1 MCTAYAGVDP
11 SPGWT
16 DGVAV
21 LGALVGGGAWF
32 GLVVGD
38 GVPVTVFDVS
48 PVAPAVAPAVVWRS
62 LARPLS
68 QPGRDR
74 VKVFDPETKEYCKT
88 RRLSDKL
95 PTLMAAVYLYTHRR
109 TTLLALDFD
118 SKPHGQAQVDADFA
132 RALGW
137 LTSCGARVVTDR
149 SNNGGRH
156 ILVPLAIGT
165 TASFDEIQSL
175 MRQLK
180 ARLPSFDP
188 KPMQNANEGCISVP
202 GTPCAGGGH
211 RILDGALT
219 DSVNALTER
228 SAPTLLPELYALL
241 GTLPAPPQQAAPL
254 PSAATRTHADPDER
268 LAEHAC
274 WSKPLPADVAAFAA
288 AGDTTLAR
296 AHSRWPSPSEARMSV
311 VLNAVLRGHSLA
323 DIRAQAEPG
332 RPWSGLG
339 NSYRTKHGIRADAQL
354 ARDVRRALDY
364 TATLAVKANP
374 PAHRYKNSHGGQGLK
389 GPHARWLAHA
399 LAWADR
405 EFSGSPFRWT
415 VRDVLQA
422 LALKAAVAG
431 EIRSGIAI
439 VGVGGRGLSLSAGL
453 MPATTTFEVLRRIR
467 DMVGA
472 PILLVRPRVG
482 RDADF
487 YALTMETPDSITPI
501 PLERVSVSDVHPAWS
516 ILGRHHRAV
525 YELITQTGM
534 TRPADVYAAARIS
547 ARTGQLSIAALAA
560 AGLIT
565 REGRTVMPG
574 PTTLDDIAAAHRL
587 DEVQAD
593 RIERYRR
600 ERAAWHAWLAHQ
612 DALKAIT
619 SAAADRVYAS
629 PHGRLVLV
637 YEDDYLAH
645 VMAHGPPP
653 ADDEYIAITLVA
665 ELMGARIVTETVPA
679 VV

>member
-1 MCTAYAGVDP
+1 M
-11 SPGWT
+11 
-16 DGVAV
+16 
-21 LGALVGGGAWF
+21 
-32 GLVVGD
+32 
-38 GVPVTVFDVS
+38 TVRDVYS
-48 PVAPAVAPAVVWRS
+48 VAPAVVWKS
-62 LARPLS
+62 LARLLS

-74 VKVFDPETKEYCKT
+74 MKVFDPDTKEYRKT
-88 RRLSDKL
+88 RRITDTL

-118 SKPHGQAQVDADFA
+118 SKSHGQAQVDADFA

-137 LTSCGARVVTDR
+137 LTACGARVVTDR
-149 SNNGGRH
+149 STNGGRH
-156 ILVPLAIGT
+156 ILVPLAINT

-188 KPMQNANEGCISVP
+188 KPMQNAKEGCISVP

-211 RILDGALT
+211 RILDGTLT
-219 DSVNALTER
+219 DAVAALTER

-241 GTLPAPPQQAAPL
+241 GTLPSPPQAATADLRSPG
-254 PSAATRTHADPDER
+254 STRTHAGEDER
-268 LAEHAC
+268 LAEHAR
-274 WSKPLPADVAAFAA
+274 WSKPLPACVAAFAA
-288 AGDTTLAR
+288 AGDAALAR
-296 AHSRWPSPSEARMSV
+296 EHTGSRWESPSEARMSV

-323 DIRAQAEPG
+323 DIRAQTEPG

-339 NSYRTKHGIRADAQL
+339 DSYRTKHGTRADAQL
-354 ARDVRRALDY
+354 ARDVRSALDY
-364 TATLAVKANP
+364 TSTLAVKANQS
-374 PAHRYKNSHGGQGLK
+374 AHRYKNSHGGQGST

-405 EFSGSPFRWT
+405 EFAGSPFRWT

-422 LALKAAVAG
+422 LAIKAAVAG
-431 EIRSGIAI
+431 EIRSGTAI

-453 MPATTTFEVLRRIR
+453 MPATTTFEVLRRTR
-467 DMVGA
+467 EMVGA
-472 PILLVRPRVG
+472 PILLVRPRIG

-487 YALTMETPDSITPI
+487 YALITETVDTITPV
-501 PLERVSVSDVHPAWS
+501 PLERVRVSDVHPAWS

-525 YELITQTGM
+525 YELIAHTGM
-534 TRPADVYAAARIS
+534 RRPADVYAAARIS

-565 REGRTVMPG
+565 REGRTVVPG

-593 RIERYRR
+593 RIARYRR
-600 ERAAWHAWLAHQ
+600 ERAAWHAWLALQ
-612 DALKAIT
+612 DALKGIT
-619 SAAADRVYAS
+619 PEAGERVHAS
-629 PHGRLVLV
+629 PHGRLVLAG
-637 YEDDYLAH
+637 EDDYLAH

-653 ADDEYIAITLVA
+653 ADDEYTAITLVT
-665 ELMGARIVTETVPA
+665 ELMGARILAGTRQ
-679 VV
+679 